1 MIIRFFAYFYPPCIG
16 GGEVILANQARVL
29 ASRGHEVHVH
39 CTNYSNIALT
49 STVEA
54 GETIEDGVHVHR
66 YRSVVIPFSNPL
78 EKDAITPGFL
88 SAIGQKADLLV
99 AVGYP
104 SVHLDLLLAK
114 SKLQGTPLV
123 VQNYVTAD
131 FLDELLSRDG
141 GLNKRIRSSY
151 WHRIVRKELASA
163 QIVLADS
170 PSAASALSERLELN
184 NVTCHIGMAVDP
196 SEFDHLTNAESRE
209 AREALGLKYEKIIL
223 APSRISVQKG
233 ADLLIEAAGPLLDD
247 DTKLVIVGPV
257 NDQEFYE
264 KVQRL
269 AKPLGDKV
277 IFGRLPRNQLLAL
290 MKSAAVV
297 TLPSRGETVGGV
309 VFEGMYAGA
318 VVVVS
323 DAVEAA
329 RDDYLKHNENGLM
342 FESENVEALR
352 DSLKRGLF
360 EQLNDLRKAG
370 YDMVASRFT
379 WETSV
384 DRLLKLYNKAMEQ

>member
-49 STVEA
+49 STVDA
-54 GETIEDGVHVHR
+54 GVTLEDGVNVHR
-66 YRSVVIPFSNPL
+66 YSSVVIPFSNPL
-78 EKDAITPGFL
+78 EKDAVTPGFV
-88 SAIGQKADLLV
+88 AAMTKKADLLV

-104 SVHLDLLLAK
+104 SIHLDLLLAK
-114 SKLQGTPLV
+114 SKIQRIPLV
-123 VQNYVTAD
+123 VQNYVTAG
-131 FLDELLSRDG
+131 FLDELLSKDG
-141 GLNKRIRSSY
+141 GVNKRIRSNY
-151 WHRIVRKELASA
+151 WKNIVRRELGAA
-163 QIVLADS
+163 ELVLADS
-170 PSAASALSERLELN
+170 PSAASALSNRLKLD
-184 NVTCHIGMAVDP
+184 NVICHIGMAVDP
-196 SEFDHLTNAESRE
+196 AEFDEITNQDKAA
-209 AREALGLKYEKIIL
+209 ARESLGLKFEKIIL

-233 ADLLIEAAGPLLDD
+233 ADILIEAAGPLLDD

-257 NDQEFYE
+257 NDEEFYG
-264 KVQRL
+264 KVRKL
-269 AKPLGDKV
+269 AEPYGDKIV
-277 IFGRLPRNQLLAL
+277 FGKLPRNQLLAL

-318 VVVVS
+318 IVVVS

-329 RDDYLKHNENGLM
+329 RDDYLKHDENGLM

-352 DSLKRGLF
+352 AALKRGLV
-360 EQLNDLRKAG
+360 EQLNDLREAG
-370 YDMVASRFT
+370 YKMVATRFT

-384 DRLLKLYNKAMEQ
+384 DRLLKLYNNAMEP